1 MLAELA
7 VRDLGVISSARLML
21 GGGMTALTGET
32 GAGKTLIVQAVQL
45 LMGGR
50 AEAAMV
56 RSGADEAVV
65 EGRFVN
71 PDGSERVLRRVIPA
85 AGRSRAYLDGTM
97 ASAPELAEL
106 GIGFVDL
113 HGQHQHQSLLRP
125 RTQREALDRW
135 GGIDLRPLRAAR
147 QELRA
152 LADNLEAL
160 GGDARARA
168 QEMDLLRYQ
177 VDEISAAQLD
187 DPAELEMIAEREDL
201 LADAVAHLADGNA
214 ARAAL
219 SGDDGAIDQLGSA
232 AAALAGR
239 KAFAPVNERL
249 AAVLAELDDTVAQL
263 RGVLDTIEDDPQALA
278 EVRARHQ
285 LLRELTRKY
294 GDTLPEVASFGTRAA
309 ERLSQLERHAELA
322 AELEEGIAA
331 AQRRIDDE
339 AQAVAAAR
347 RAAAPGLADAVRGH
361 LASLAL
367 AGGTLDVCVTGEPPS
382 DGIELAFSANR
393 GSPLAPLSKVAS
405 GGELARVMLA
415 LRLVLSAGPPT
426 LIFDEVDAGIGGE
439 AALAVGQAL
448 ASLTE
453 HHQVL
458 VVTHLP
464 QVAAFAHHHVAVR
477 KSDDGV
483 SVASD
488 LVAVSGEER
497 VTELARMLAGQPSW
511 DSGRQHASDL
521 LRSAAAA
528 RPRPQNAQAAFDA
541 AVP

>member
-1 MLAELA
+1 
-7 VRDLGVISSARLML
+7 
-21 GGGMTALTGET
+21 
-32 GAGKTLIVQAVQL
+32 
-45 LMGGR
+45 
-50 AEAAMV
+50 MV
-56 RSGADEAVV
+56 RAGADEAVV
-65 EGRFVN
+65 EGRFVQ
-71 PDGSERVLRRVIPA
+71 PDGTERVLRRVIPA

-97 ASAPELAEL
+97 ASASELAEL
-106 GIGFVDL
+106 GIELVDL

-135 GGIDLRPLRAAR
+135 GEIDLRPLRAAR
-147 QELRA
+147 DELRA
-152 LADNLEAL
+152 LQDNLAAL

-168 QEMDLLRYQ
+168 QEMDLLKYQ
-177 VDEISAAQLD
+177 VDEISAAQLE
-187 DPAELEMIAEREDL
+187 DPGELEHIAEREDL
-201 LADAVAHLADGNA
+201 LADAVAHLADGHA
-214 ARAAL
+214 ARDAL
-219 SGDDGAIDQLGSA
+219 SGDEGAIDKLGSA

-239 KAFAPVNERL
+239 KAFAPVSDRL
-249 AAVLAELDDTVAQL
+249 AAAAAELDDTVAQL

-294 GDTLPEVASFGTRAA
+294 GDTLSEAAAFGDRAA
-309 ERLSQLERHAELA
+309 ERLSQLQRHAEIA

-331 AQRRIDDE
+331 ARRRVDDE

-347 RAAAPGLADAVRGH
+347 RAAAPGLAEAVRGH
-361 LASLAL
+361 FESLAL
-367 AGGTLDVCVTGEPPS
+367 TGGTLDVRVTGDPPS
-382 DGIELAFSANR
+382 DGVELAFSANR
-393 GSPLAPLSKVAS
+393 GSPPGPLSKVAS

-415 LRLVLSAGPPT
+415 LRLVLTAGPPT
-426 LIFDEVDAGIGGE
+426 LVFDEVDAGIGGE
-439 AALAVGQAL
+439 AALAVGGAL
-448 ASLTE
+448 ASLTK

-477 KSDDGV
+477 KSDDGF

-488 LVAVSGEER
+488 LVAVDGTDR

-521 LRSAAAA
+521 LESAEAA
-528 RPRPQNAQAAFDA
+528 RPHLQAPRLA
-541 AVP
+541 ADSPVP